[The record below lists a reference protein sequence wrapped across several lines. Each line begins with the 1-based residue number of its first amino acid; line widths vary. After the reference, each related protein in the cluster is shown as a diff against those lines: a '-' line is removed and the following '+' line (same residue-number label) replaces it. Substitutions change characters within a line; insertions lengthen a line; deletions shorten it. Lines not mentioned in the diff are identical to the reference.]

1 MEEGSWHCCHSLLGL
16 QRLCACFL
24 APQSPCLTD
33 LSLCLHFYELLGEA
47 GGAERQQYIPV
58 QRGDIVPR
66 TGNKGGSVLSEFTAG
81 DKQGFTNGP
90 PANSVYCQ
98 LLTARSCVQ
107 DTAIQTPQLSPIDP
121 PCAAWECSCCSPR
134 PAWEKMLILMLIPL
148 EQEQEPLPEWHL
160 SLLITQ
166 LSRGKR
172 SIPSVLTPAVL

>member
-1 MEEGSWHCCHSLLGL
+1 MEEGSWHCCHSLLRL

-81 DKQGFTNGP
+81 FHQRSPSKFCLLSASHCPELRPGHS
-90 PANSVYCQ
+90 NS
-98 LLTARSCVQ
+98 
-107 DTAIQTPQLSPIDP
+107 DTAIVSH
-121 PCAAWECSCCSPR
+121 R
-134 PAWEKMLILMLIPL
+134 PALCCLGMLLL
-148 EQEQEPLPEWHL
+148 LPSACL
-160 SLLITQ
+160 
-166 LSRGKR
+166 GKDAHPNAH
-172 SIPSVLTPAVL
+172 PSGAGTGASP